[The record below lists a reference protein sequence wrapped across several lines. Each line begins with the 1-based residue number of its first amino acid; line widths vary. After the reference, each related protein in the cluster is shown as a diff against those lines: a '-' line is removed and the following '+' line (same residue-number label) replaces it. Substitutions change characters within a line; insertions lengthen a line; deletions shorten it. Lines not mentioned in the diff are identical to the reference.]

1 MAAYGADNFL
11 GIKRKLIHIDVAT
24 SLEKLKGFI
33 KRINPM
39 YGRYSVR
46 IQITQTTYFIVGH
59 VTQLF
64 IYAKLYLLASLMK
77 DIQRAILAFSD
88 VKFNHVCLLQ
98 KCRLKRCNGI
108 ARDISACHATMCHED
123 DMIFSLLAKIKL
135 THALP
140 PLPNIFLCIHVG
152 VMIT

>member
-1 MAAYGADNFL
+1 
-11 GIKRKLIHIDVAT
+11 
-24 SLEKLKGFI
+24 
-33 KRINPM
+33 M

-77 DIQRAILAFSD
+77 DIQRAILAFPD

-123 DMIFSLLAKIKL
+123 DMIFSLLAKIKPYACVSSSAE
-135 THALP
+135 HFSMHP
-140 PLPNIFLCIHVG
+140 CRGYDNIRNIDRQGRRDVVSPTFQAVPAGISRKVFPCA
-152 VMIT
+152 